1 MEMID
6 KEIERMKN
14 LVVIKDN
21 KDKINLKEMK
31 CDMCE
36 KKHLFIFIRKHY

>member
-21 KDKINLKEMK
+21 KVKINLKEMK
-31 CDMCE
+31 SDMCE
-36 KKHLFIFIRKHY
+36 KTFIYLFIYFH